1 MRQCFQLEQCI
12 PPTWRLHPLQGRTV
26 NDFMRHLKAAYVEG
40 LDAQQE
46 GEIDPLAFNWKQ
58 LSQ

>member
-1 MRQCFQLEQCI
+1 
-12 PPTWRLHPLQGRTV
+12 
-26 NDFMRHLKAAYVEG
+26 MRHLKVAYVEG

-46 GEIDPLAFNWKQ
+46 AEVDPLAFDWKR

>member
-1 MRQCFQLEQCI
+1 MKFLCI
-12 PPTWRLHPLQGRTV
+12 QGCTV
-26 NDFMRHLKAAYVEG
+26 NDFMRHLKVAYVEG
-40 LDAQQE
+40 LDAQRE